1 LIICYGRNKIS
12 VGGSTNIDKLRNQID
27 KLQRQKQDSEEQ
39 NQKMLSVLAYSKPL
53 VEFSQGLDDSF
64 SNDVDNLKILTMISS
79 ILYILYLS
87 YVGLEKL
94 ADADLNELFIPL
106 SRAAT
111 RGREAVSIPELKIVV
126 VKALRVLITKLGT
139 KP

>member
-1 LIICYGRNKIS
+1 
-12 VGGSTNIDKLRNQID
+12 
-27 KLQRQKQDSEEQ
+27 
-39 NQKMLSVLAYSKPL
+39 MLSVLAYSKPL

-64 SNDVDNLKILTMISS
+64 SNNDDNLEILTMISS
-79 ILYILYLS
+79 TLYILYLR

-111 RGREAVSIPELKIVV
+111 RGRAVSIPELKIVV

-139 KP
+139 KPQTS

>member
-1 LIICYGRNKIS
+1 
-12 VGGSTNIDKLRNQID
+12 
-27 KLQRQKQDSEEQ
+27 
-39 NQKMLSVLAYSKPL
+39 MLSVLAYSKPL

-64 SNDVDNLKILTMISS
+64 SNNDDNLEILTMISS
-79 ILYILYLS
+79 TLYILYLR

-126 VKALRVLITKLGT
+126 VKALRVLITKLGK
-139 KP
+139 KPQASEDIALINNQ